1 VRRAVA
7 AAVTSVLCSLALTA
21 CSNGADTATPARP
34 STTSPSTAP
43 TTTHPDTS
51 QRPTEPVMPALA
63 KRHSTAGAKAFIRY
77 FVAVLNY
84 SHRAHSTRRLRTLS
98 AKDCLVCTVIARSI
112 DAMRKSGGEQTG
124 AAWKCLG
131 VASLPGTDPTQRN
144 FVAHIHISGGETRRS
159 QGAVTQT
166 IKESVVYDDFFL
178 LWRARTW
185 LVHDLRPA

>member
-84 SHRAHSTRRLRTLS
+84 SYSIPLSRPLRHVS
-98 AKDCLVCTVIARSI
+98 ASECHVC
-112 DAMRKSGGEQTG
+112 
-124 AAWKCLG
+124 
-131 VASLPGTDPTQRN
+131 
-144 FVAHIHISGGETRRS
+144 
-159 QGAVTQT
+159 
-166 IKESVVYDDFFL
+166 
-178 LWRARTW
+178 
-185 LVHDLRPA
+185 